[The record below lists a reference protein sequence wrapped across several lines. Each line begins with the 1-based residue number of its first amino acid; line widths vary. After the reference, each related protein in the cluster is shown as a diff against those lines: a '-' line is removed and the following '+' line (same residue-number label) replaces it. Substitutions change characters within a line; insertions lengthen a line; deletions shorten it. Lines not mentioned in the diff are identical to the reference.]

1 MPSSGRL
8 RLTGA
13 DVETSGRLTFNGDTA
28 DSGRFS
34 PQSIAEFVEQ
44 IDVNSSMLTVRETL
58 EFSYHCIGQIGGPRV
73 RACLPKGGPAGS
85 CLTCDSWLADWL
97 GGVVVQEVEESYL
110 RAVLDTVD
118 MSDTEKEWIVKHHA
132 LDHPKV
138 RP

>member
-73 RACLPKGGPAGS
+73 RACQRAGQPAAASHVTAGW
-85 CLTCDSWLADWL
+85 LTGWVGWWCRRWRSHTYVPCWTR
-97 GGVVVQEVEESYL
+97 S
-110 RAVLDTVD
+110 T
-118 MSDTEKEWIVKHHA
+118 
-132 LDHPKV
+132 
-138 RP
+138 